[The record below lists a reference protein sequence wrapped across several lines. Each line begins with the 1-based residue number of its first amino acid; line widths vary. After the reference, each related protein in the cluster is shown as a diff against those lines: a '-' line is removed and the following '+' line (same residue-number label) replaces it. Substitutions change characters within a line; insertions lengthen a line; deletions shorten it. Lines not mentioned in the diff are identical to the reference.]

1 MRSTL
6 RFILALVWGRR
17 MADQNVTRKLAAIL
31 SVDMVGYS
39 RLMGKDEQRTIARQ
53 KAHREELVR
62 PKISE
67 HHGRIVKTMGD
78 GLLLEFPSVVEA
90 FQCAIELQNGMAERN
105 EEVPDEWKMLLR
117 IGLNVGDVVIDGD
130 DILGDGVNIATRL
143 QAITDAGGVT
153 VAATAYEHLADK
165 FDVAL
170 EDKGVQKFKN
180 IARPIHTWRWPV
192 TAQQRPKVDDTDTL
206 AAHDLFLMGRE
217 HYWRLSKTDNGY
229 AKDLLKRAI
238 ELCPSFAPAHAYLAE
253 TLVLD
258 CFNQWTREVNL
269 TLEKAYEL
277 AQRAVTL
284 DKTSAQ
290 AHTAFGSVNLWR
302 RQHDQAMLE
311 HQKALILDP
320 NYADGR
326 MGLARALHYVG
337 RSEEGI
343 EPIEQAMLLDPY
355 YPGYYLHVLAQVQF
369 QLGRY
374 EEAVQSLTRRITR
387 DPKTDISRVLLAS
400 SYGHLGRIAEARF
413 EWAEALRVSPR
424 YSLEYRKQILP
435 YKRPDD
441 LNDFVQG
448 LRRADLP
455 PPPYSPRSGDY

>member
-1 MRSTL
+1 
-6 RFILALVWGRR
+6 
-17 MADQNVTRKLAAIL
+17 MADPNVTRKLVAIL

-39 RLMGKDEQRTIARQ
+39 RLMGKDEQGTIARQ
-53 KAHREELVR
+53 KAHREELLR

-67 HHGRIVKTMGD
+67 RHGRIVKTMGD

-90 FQCAIELQNGMAERN
+90 FQCAIELQNGMADRN
-105 EEVPDEWKMLLR
+105 EKIPDEWKMLLR
-117 IGLNVGDVVIDGD
+117 IGLNVGDVVLDGD

-143 QAITDAGGVT
+143 QEITCAGGVT
-153 VAATAYEHLADK
+153 VAAAAYEHLADK

-170 EDKGVQKFKN
+170 EDAGVQKFKN
-180 IARPIHTWRWPV
+180 IARPIRIWRWPV
-192 TAQQRPKVDDTDTL
+192 TAQPRPKIKDADRM
-206 AAHDLFLMGRE
+206 AAYDFFLIGRE
-217 HYWRLSKTDNGY
+217 YYWKLSKTDNGY
-229 AKDLLKRAI
+229 AKDLFKRAI
-238 ELCPSFAPAHAYLAE
+238 ELYSASAPAHAYFAE
-253 TLVLD
+253 ALVLD
-258 CFNQWTREVNL
+258 YVSQWSKEVDL
-269 TLEKAYEL
+269 PLENAYKL

-284 DKTSAQ
+284 DETSAP
-290 AHTAFGSVNLWR
+290 AHAAFGSVSLWR
-302 RQHDQAMLE
+302 GQHDQAMLE
-311 HQKALILDP
+311 HQKALLLDP

-326 MGLARALHYVG
+326 MGLARVLHYVG

-374 EEAVQSLTRRITR
+374 EEAIQSLTRRITR

-413 EWAEALRVSPR
+413 EWAEALRVNPR

-435 YKRPDD
+435 YKEQVD